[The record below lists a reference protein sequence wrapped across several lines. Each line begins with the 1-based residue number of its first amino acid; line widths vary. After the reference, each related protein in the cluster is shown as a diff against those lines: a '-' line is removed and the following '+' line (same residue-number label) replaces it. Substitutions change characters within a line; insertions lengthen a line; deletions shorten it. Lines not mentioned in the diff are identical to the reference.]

1 MHMTVCLH
9 VHKAC
14 VPGAIKDQKRLSD
27 PWNWSYEELLY
38 IMWVMVTE
46 PRSSGRV
53 ASTLK

>member
-38 IMWVMVTE
+38 IMWVMGTE